1 MKIGE
6 NIDYFFNKL
15 LPKKLIVVTIATVIV
30 FLELEPPDEYWW
42 ILLAYFGVN
51 IAGNI
56 TKNIVGNKEKK

>member
-6 NIDYFFNKL
+6 KIDYFFNKM

-30 FLELEPPDEYWW
+30 FKKIDPPQEYWW

-51 IAGNI
+51 MAGAI
-56 TKNIVGNKEKK
+56 TKNIVGK